1 MIKWQREYCISPKLL
16 FLIKLSDLPVCCPF
30 TSLRK
35 RRKSAENRSS
45 HTDQIVVMFV
55 DIIIPPFLLTWPQ
68 KCWLRPPPNSK
79 KREIFKRDYLW
90 RGCTAATRCKAGSCV
105 RLKRTTS
112 VSASCFHAITWYLS
126 KFLSNF
132 KCLPQCLS
140 NYEIS
145 ILTNCV
151 QVRNFTTS
159 FQKLYNENWLWP
171 TNVGYKSSVPI
182 FMRNST

>member
-1 MIKWQREYCISPKLL
+1 MTKRILYSPQTL
-16 FLIKLSDLPVCCPF
+16 FLIQLSDLPVCCPF

-45 HTDQIVVMFV
+45 HTDQIV
-55 DIIIPPFLLTWPQ
+55 DITIPPFLLTWPQ
-68 KCWLRPPPNSK
+68 PWWLRPPPNSK
-79 KREIFKRDYLW
+79 KRAIFKRDHLW

-126 KFLSNF
+126 KFLLIF
-132 KCLPQCLS
+132 KYLPQCLS

-151 QVRNFTTS
+151 QVRNFITS
-159 FQKLYNENWLWP
+159 FSKKYTRKVVYGP
-171 TNVGYKSSVPI
+171 TI
-182 FMRNST
+182 WRL

>member
-1 MIKWQREYCISPKLL
+1 MIKWQREYCIPPKLL

-68 KCWLRPPPNSK
+68 PCWLRPPPNSK
-79 KREIFKRDYLW
+79 KRQFLRFFKRDHLLHS
-90 RGCTAATRCKAGSCV
+90 CSATRCKAGSCV

-145 ILTNCV
+145 IFN
-151 QVRNFTTS
+151 
-159 FQKLYNENWLWP
+159 KLCPSTKFHYKLFKTYTMKIGLWP
-171 TNVGYKSSVPI
+171 HYQLW
-182 FMRNST
+182 